1 MVGRNFELFRVAKVA
16 RMVDTDEGCARC
28 HTVGV
33 SLYENAA
40 KPGEMLCFP
49 CLSNDNP
56 SQVNRYPGWRER
68 EQRHEQRAQVARQN
82 FRLTT

>member
-1 MVGRNFELFRVAKVA
+1 MVGIDLQQLRLPKVA
-16 RMVDTDEGCARC
+16 WMVDTDEGCARC

-56 SQVNRYPGWRER
+56 SQVDRYPGWRER
-68 EQRHEQRAQVARQN
+68 EQRHEQRAKVARQN
-82 FRLTT
+82 FRLTE